1 MKILINQKSQVNW
14 QGLLDSFFR
23 IIRYMNQSFL
33 HQIFFTKS
41 VFFWQNNAK
50 LVRKKLFMCEIRIV
64 LPKQY
69 EIGKNHNVVLQFCGE
84 IFLMERTLGRT
95 V

>member
-14 QGLLDSFFR
+14 QGLLGSFFR
-23 IIRYMNQSFL
+23 IIRYMNQSFFTSDFFY
-33 HQIFFTKS
+33 QIGILL
-41 VFFWQNNAK
+41 AK
-50 LVRKKLFMCEIRIV
+50 QC
-64 LPKQY
+64 